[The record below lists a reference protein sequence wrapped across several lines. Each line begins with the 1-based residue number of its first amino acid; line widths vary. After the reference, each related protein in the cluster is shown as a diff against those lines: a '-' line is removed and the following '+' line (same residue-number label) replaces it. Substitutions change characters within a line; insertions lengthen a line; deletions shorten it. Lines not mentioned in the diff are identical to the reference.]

1 MAGQV
6 SQSESQVIYK
16 RLTNVAA
23 QLLGLKEEIDRLSS
37 LNTSVD
43 FGANRDPESG
53 GNLTKAQA
61 VSLFG
66 ELNKYRNWFDNKTQA
81 SSGAE
86 ESNTRRSAIDPF
98 ILAEPLV

>member
-16 RLTNVAA
+16 RLVNIAV
-23 QLLGLKEEIDRLSS
+23 QLLDLKEEIDRLDSAKVS
-37 LNTSVD
+37 LDLGSNLD
-43 FGANRDPESG
+43 AESG

-61 VSLFG
+61 IAIFS
-66 ELNKYRNWFDNKTQA
+66 ELTKYRNWFDNKTQA
-81 SSGAE
+81 SSGTE
-86 ESNTRRSAIDPF
+86 ESNTRRAALDSF